1 MSSIDVELGLV
12 MLGAMFSPTTLT
24 WTVLALVLG
33 ERPLR
38 TGFWFLLGA
47 FTATIAIG
55 IVAAFVLGN
64 AAASPQHP
72 STPKTWVAIV
82 DLVAGLLIVGGLV
95 HAARRPANPERTEK
109 MIAQMGKV
117 ASSPAIAIVAAGAT
131 LANPGVF
138 IPLALKD
145 ISELNP
151 NTGQYA
157 GLWAIFTI
165 ASLLPLIAAVV
176 LLAVAPALT
185 ERVLG
190 RARGWLQRHVRVIAG
205 VILALLAASLLYHG
219 IAGLAS

>member
-47 FTATIAIG
+47 FAATIAIG
-55 IVAAFVLGN
+55 VAAAFVLGN

-72 STPKTWVAIV
+72 STPRTWVAIV
-82 DLVAGLLIVGGLV
+82 DVVAGLLIVAFLIRLW
-95 HAARRPANPERTEK
+95 RRPPSPERTQK
-109 MIAQMGKV
+109 MIAQMGKI

-151 NTGQYA
+151 NTAQYA
-157 GLWAIFTI
+157 GLWAVFTV

-176 LLAVAPALT
+176 LLAIEPAFT
-185 ERVLG
+185 ERVLK
-190 RARGWLQRHVRVIAG
+190 RARVWLQRHIRAIAG
-205 VILALLAASLLYHG
+205 VILVLLAASLLYHG
-219 IAGLAS
+219 IAGLAN